1 MANTKKEKL
10 EQLDNLLLDK
20 LIDIMESDEDEELE
34 GLSNLTVPM
43 NYLRNNSTV
52 SEKGKST
59 IEEDTKKR
67 LAAAKE
73 RRAKKESK

>member
-1 MANTKKEKL
+1 MTKKEKL
-10 EQLDNLLLDK
+10 DRLDELLLNK
-20 LIDIMESDEDEELE
+20 LIDIMEAEDDEQLE

-43 NYLRNNSTV
+43 NYLKNNSTV

-67 LAAAKE
+67 LAEAKK
-73 RRAKKESK
+73 RRAKKESE